1 LTSDELRQA
10 FLDFFVAR
18 GHHIVRSASLIPHGD
33 PTLLFTSAG
42 MVPFK
47 PYFLGRETP
56 PGRRLTSIQRCLR
69 TTDIEI
75 VGDPT
80 HQTFFEM
87 LGNFS
92 VGDYFKDEA
101 IPWAWEFVTQTLG
114 IPASRLWNTVFNDDD
129 VAFELWRRQGQPPE
143 RILRYGIEEGNYW
156 YSGDVGPCGP
166 CSEIYYDFGADTG
179 CGQPDCQPSHD
190 CGRFLE
196 IWNIVF
202 MAFNRQADGTQMALP
217 APNIDT
223 GAGLERIASVL
234 QHVGPGIASDYETDL
249 LHPLVEAAAALG
261 GHVYGEDEPV
271 DLACRII
278 ADHSRAVTFLL
289 ADGVLPSNDGR
300 GYVLRRI
307 IRRAV
312 YLGRRVGL
320 GPDGFMR
327 MVDAVIDRMASAY
340 PYLVDQRAAISRVTA
355 QEETRFHET
364 LERGL
369 QRLEEV
375 LVRLDRQAGIFPGE
389 EAFRLYDTYG
399 VPKEVTDEIAGL
411 QGLRPDEAGF
421 EAAMERQRELARRSE
436 HFSAAALVR
445 SIPMTAS
452 LRDVTT
458 FVGYDH
464 LTETTEIVALGDDD
478 GTRDALETG
487 RKGWI
492 ALARTPFYPEGGG
505 QVGDT
510 GIISGPDAIFEV
522 EDTQRREGGV
532 LVHLGVVHRGQLARG
547 MTVDASVDPVRR
559 RDTMRNHTGTHMLHA
574 ALRRVLGEHA
584 HQAGSLVAP
593 DRLRFDF
600 THGASTTPEQL
611 LAVER
616 MVNEAVREN
625 GGVSTEEA
633 SYDDAIRR
641 GALAFFGEKYGS
653 EVRVVTV
660 ARDPARPF
668 SVELCGGTHV
678 EQTGQIGLVRIVS
691 EGGIG
696 SGVRRVEALTG
707 RNAERWAQEQASLLE
722 RVAAQVGAT
731 PAGLET
737 RVAGLLAELET
748 ERRRLAELQ
757 RERDRGQAEMLLSA
771 AEQLDGTSLVVAR
784 ADSESAK
791 ELRELGD
798 LLRARLGSAA
808 IVLGSVIQDRPQFVV
823 QLTADVVNRGV
834 DAGEIVGRIAA
845 ATGGRGGGRR
855 ESGQGGGVDAA
866 RLDEALNLARGIL
879 RERLGAV

>member
-10 FLDFFVAR
+10 FLEFFVAR
-18 GHHIVRSASLIPHGD
+18 GHQIVRSASLIPHGD

-56 PGRRLTSIQRCLR
+56 PGRRLTSVQRCFR

-114 IPASRLWNTVFNDDD
+114 IPASRLWNTVFTDDD
-129 VAFELWRRQGQPPE
+129 VAYELWRRQGQPGD

-166 CSEIYYDFGADTG
+166 CSEIYFDFGADTG
-179 CGQPDCQPSHD
+179 CLQPDCQPSHS

-202 MAFNRQADGTQMALP
+202 MAFNRQADGTQIALP

-234 QHVGPGIASDYETDL
+234 QHAGPGIASDYETDL
-249 LHPLVEAAAALG
+249 LRPLVEAAAALG
-261 GHVYGEDEPV
+261 GRVYGEDEHV
-271 DLACRII
+271 DLACRVI

-289 ADGVLPSNDGR
+289 ADGVLPANDGR

-312 YLGRRVGL
+312 YFGRRVGL

-327 MVDAVIDRMASAY
+327 MVDAVIDRMATAY
-340 PYLVDQRAAISRVTA
+340 PYLVDQRAALSTVTA

-375 LVRLDRQAGIFPGE
+375 LARVERDAGIFPGE

-411 QGLRPDEAGF
+411 QGLRPDESGF
-421 EAAMERQRELARRSE
+421 EAAMERQRELARRGGS
-436 HFSAAALVR
+436 FSAAGLTRESEFARL
-445 SIPMTAS
+445 AG
-452 LRDVTT
+452 TT
-458 FVGYDH
+458 DFVGYDH
-464 LTETTEIVALGDDD
+464 LTETTEIVAFGDDD
-478 GTRDALETG
+478 GTREALESG
-487 RKGWI
+487 RRGWI

-510 GIISGPDAIFEV
+510 GIISGDDAIFEV
-522 EDTQRREGGV
+522 EDTQRREGDV
-532 LVHLGVVHRGQLARG
+532 LVHLGVVRRGQLTRG
-547 MTVDASVDPVRR
+547 MAVDASVDPVRR
-559 RDTMRNHTGTHMLHA
+559 RDTMRNHTGTHMVHA

-625 GGVSTEEA
+625 GGVSTEKA
-633 SYDDAIRR
+633 SYDDAIQR

-653 EVRVVTV
+653 EVRIVTV
-660 ARDPARPF
+660 ARDAARPF

-678 EQTGQIGLVRIVS
+678 GQTGQIGLVRIVS

-696 SGVRRVEALTG
+696 SGVRRIEALTG

-731 PAGLET
+731 PAGLES
-737 RVAGLLAELET
+737 RVAGLLADLET

-757 RERDRGQAEMLLSA
+757 RERDRGQAETLLSA

-798 LLRARLGSAA
+798 VLRARLGSSA

-823 QLTADVVNRGV
+823 QLTSDVVNRGV
-834 DAGEIVGRIAA
+834 DAGEIVGQIAA

-866 RLDEALNLARGIL
+866 RLDEALNLARGLL